1 MNWKLTKDE
10 LPKEHVPVLIAIGNM
25 THVSKESE
33 YLAMYDVA
41 WIEKGISEEER
52 NNLPD
57 DDDRKNIYES
67 CDEHGNNLVPYSW
80 ETFGPQEYFGQDV
93 YAWAY
98 IDYCPFKPESDTKQD
113 EYEDLKKEFAKEFVE
128 MLIGASVDELMEKNE
143 NLTKEMNQGFVSCK
157 IEVQK
162 NMEKEKNN
170 VKNK

>member
-10 LPKEHVPVLIAIGNM
+10 LPKEHVPVLIAIGDM
-25 THVSKESE
+25 THVSKEDE

-57 DDDRKNIYES
+57 DDDRKNIYKS
-67 CDEHGNNLVPYSW
+67 CDEDGNNLVPYSW

-98 IDYCPFKPESDTKQD
+98 IDECPFTPEAKDVES
-113 EYEDLKKEFAKEFVE
+113 KEFEELTNELAKEFVA
-128 MLIGASVDELMEKNE
+128 MLIDASVDELMEKNE
-143 NLTKEMNQGFVSCK
+143 NLTKEM
-157 IEVQK
+157 E
-162 NMEKEKNN
+162 EK
-170 VKNK
+170 